1 MQKRTFI
8 RTMLD
13 IVFDNAMAKAVASLV
28 NFCKE
33 QQYYGIHELKFLKNL
48 PINKTEIT
56 PIENRFLF
64 KVNK

>member
-13 IVFDNAMAKAVASLV
+13 IVFENAVVKTVASLV

-33 QQYYGIHELKFLKNL
+33 QLYYNRQELKFLKNL
-48 PINKTEIT
+48 PINKIEVT
-56 PIENRFLF
+56 PVQNKFLF